1 MFFKNQKRNPFS
13 AYRAFMSP
21 YKWTSSVMA
30 CQTVV
35 NLASRSN
42 HFKCKQ
48 FDSLS
53 FSSTPS
59 KFCAIILMIFQGERN
74 LLMLLQI
81 TSILCCIHFHDLFLV
96 MKISLSQLGG
106 GGNSG
111 ATWGNFWINL
121 CVILSFATICAAYEN
136 EGLYSLV

>member
-1 MFFKNQKRNPFS
+1 MFFKNQRRNPFS

-53 FSSTPS
+53 FSTPS
-59 KFCAIILMIFQGERN
+59 KFCVILYQWFFRVSITCSCFYRLLVYCVVSIF
-74 LLMLLQI
+74 I
-81 TSILCCIHFHDLFLV
+81 WFSWFVFV

-106 GGNSG
+106 GGNSE
-111 ATWGNFWINL
+111 ATRGKLFFDYPAHLLPPARLID
-121 CVILSFATICAAYEN
+121 TTR
-136 EGLYSLV
+136 